1 MSKEVAKSAGTAVA
15 AFDDDMM
22 AEAAALGGAGRTK
35 AVDDNVVPF
44 LSLLQ
49 DMSPE
54 VKKRDPEYVDGA
66 EPGFILNK
74 ATRRLYNPDTGVL
87 VQPWATDRC
96 INEWIPRENGGGFQG
111 RHPLTGDPDST
122 MADLGATRRPDPK
135 DPKKFDWILPS
146 GNQLIDT
153 RYVYVNEI
161 EVELDAD
168 GNIVAFRSATPAV
181 ISFSSTG
188 HTSAKKWSTLR
199 NNSTL
204 PGGKEHPIWFKM
216 YRMVSKPAKNTKGDF
231 FVLDFVDMGDQGWV
245 KDPGVRA
252 KAKELYESWQK
263 GNVRTNESADAP
275 SEAGASSDESPI

>member
-1 MSKEVAKSAGTAVA
+1 MSKEVAKAQSTAVA
-15 AFDDDMM
+15 GFSDDMM
-22 AEAAALGGAGRTK
+22 AEAAELGGAGRTK
-35 AVDDNVVPF
+35 GVDDNVVPF

-74 ATRRLYNPDTGVL
+74 ATRQLYTPDGGVL

-111 RHPLTGDPDST
+111 RHPLIGSPEDT
-122 MADLGATRRPDPK
+122 MKALGAVERPDPK
-135 DPKKFDWILPS
+135 DPKKKDWILPN

-153 RYVYVNEI
+153 RYVYVNVI
-161 EVELDAD
+161 EVERD
-168 GNIVAFRSATPAV
+168 GDGKIVGIKSASPAV

-199 NNSTL
+199 NNSVL
-204 PGGKEHPIWFKM
+204 PNGAEHPIWFRM
-216 YRMVSKPAKNTKGDF
+216 YRMVSKPAKNTKGDY
-231 FVLDFVDMGDQGWV
+231 FVTDFLDLGDEGWMH
-245 KDPGVRA
+245 D
-252 KAKELYESWQK
+252 KATRDKARDLNESFSK
-263 GNVRTNESADAP
+263 GNIR
-275 SEAGASSDESPI
+275 SSDEVSSASDKTEDKDIPI